1 MFSLFLTIR
10 SQNVYKIHVYETWC
24 IGDILIQKL
33 KSGVVL
39 FLLSNIL
46 NAAFSQEQWKPQ
58 RDVFSQ
64 RCVETTMDF
73 NYENNGL
80 SSSCRWGKGWVIFR
94 GPESI
99 SLWRKHC
106 ITYLIPANYTQ
117 AQSLIEAVDIEQ
129 PAVVIYFFTILPGKP
144 SQTSVKQRSVSS
156 KSIHPEPWAL
166 TSLL

>member
-1 MFSLFLTIR
+1 MYWWHLNPETEKRCCFVFTVKYFTCCTESGTMKTSKWRFLPR
-10 SQNVYKIHVYETWC
+10 C
-24 IGDILIQKL
+24 I
-33 KSGVVL
+33 
-39 FLLSNIL
+39 
-46 NAAFSQEQWKPQ
+46 
-58 RDVFSQ
+58 
-64 RCVETTMDF
+64 ETTMDF
-73 NYENNGL
+73 NYGNNVL
-80 SSSCRWGKGWVIFR
+80 SPSCRWGKGWVIFC

-99 SLWRKHC
+99 SLWRKRC